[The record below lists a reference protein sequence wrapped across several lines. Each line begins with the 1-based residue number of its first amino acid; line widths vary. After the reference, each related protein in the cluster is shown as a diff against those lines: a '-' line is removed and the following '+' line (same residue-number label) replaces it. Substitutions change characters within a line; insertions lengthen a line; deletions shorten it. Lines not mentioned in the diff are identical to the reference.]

1 MRILIL
7 AVLTF
12 SSFYYFWPKEKT
24 VFKPRLTKVDSI
36 DVIMSGT
43 AKRVLTAEPKKQIV
57 AEPVAAETESQAI
70 VETERSPALD
80 VSLAEED
87 ALEQVEEI
95 TWSETEAA
103 WNNEL
108 KDILYRLEP
117 QESEN
122 MHKAYVSERETF
134 LGEIENLLNEK
145 QQKTSPD
152 AIQEIEQ
159 MISGI
164 EQKHEEKIK
173 EIFGSHYEVV
183 KEQYDSYM
191 ESSTP
196 APEEEV
202 SAQESL

>member
-57 AEPVAAETESQAI
+57 AEPVAAETQAI

-173 EIFGSHYEVV
+173 EIFGAHYEVV

>member
-7 AVLTF
+7 AVLFF

-43 AKRVLTAEPKKQIV
+43 AKRVLTAEPKKQLV
-57 AEPVAAETESQAI
+57 AEPVAPAETQAI

-87 ALEQVEEI
+87 ALEQVEEVA
-95 TWSETEAA
+95 WSETEAV

-108 KDILYRLEP
+108 KEILYRLEP

-122 MHKAYVSERETF
+122 MHKAYISERETF
-134 LGEIENLLNEK
+134 LSEIENLLNEK

-159 MISGI
+159 MISGM

-173 EIFGSHYEVV
+173 EIFGAHYEAVR
-183 KEQYDSYM
+183 EQYDAYM
-191 ESSTP
+191 ENSSP
-196 APEEEV
+196 VVEEESV
-202 SAQESL
+202 Q